1 MKAAAMVF
9 ASDLRDEG
17 VGTVFDRLQVRGGLD
32 GVELAAAYH
41 HARDVYPHNPLNPVH
56 FPDGGAVFFRPD
68 PRCWEGLRLQPVR
81 ARMLDEFDPLAE
93 ALREGER
100 RGMTVRAWTNTLHN
114 FTLGEAHPDCVARNA
129 FGNPLLTDLCPANPA
144 SRAYARAMSADL
156 SRYGVEAIA
165 AEAVCYLPFDH
176 GYHHERCAYPL
187 SETVRFLLALCFC
200 EHCEAAARAAGA
212 DVGRT
217 REFVRRELRPALAGE
232 PGVLDEV
239 PLERAA
245 VAALADGEM
254 AGFLA
259 ARERVVTTLV
269 AEVTEAVQAA
279 GPARLVFVDSYGA
292 TDDPDQV
299 GPLVADRSW
308 RFGVDP
314 AAVARVCHGYSVIGY
329 SRSLDRFRDDVEAY
343 RRILPPE
350 VPLSIVLSAV
360 PPSCLEAA
368 DLPPKIALARGWG
381 ADWIEIYVYGLM
393 RLSSLDWIRVALEEE
408 RGTP

>member
-1 MKAAAMVF
+1 MKTAGMVF

-17 VGTVFDRLQVRGGLD
+17 VDTVLGNLRDRGGLD

-56 FPDGGAVFFRPD
+56 FPDGGAIFFRPD
-68 PRCWEGLRLQPVR
+68 PRRWEGVRLQPVR

-93 ALREGER
+93 VLREGER

-144 SRAYARAMSADL
+144 SRAYARAVSADL

-165 AEAVCYLPFDH
+165 AEAICYLPFDH
-176 GYHHERCAYPL
+176 GFHHERCAYPL

-200 EHCEAAARAAGA
+200 DHCEGAAATAGV
-212 DVGRT
+212 D
-217 REFVRRELRPALAGE
+217 VRRVRDAVRRDLVLAIAGE
-232 PGVLDEV
+232 PSALDDV

-245 VAALADGEM
+245 MGGLVEGEM
-254 AGFLA
+254 AGYLG
-259 ARERVVTTLV
+259 AREQVVTSLV
-269 AEVTEAVQAA
+269 AEVTQAVEAA

-292 TDDPDQV
+292 GDGADQE

-314 AAVARVCHGYSVIGY
+314 AAVARVCHGYSILGY
-329 SRSLDRFRDDVEAY
+329 SRSVDRFRADVEAY
-343 RRILPPE
+343 RRILPAD
-350 VPLSIVLSAV
+350 VPLSIVVTAI
-360 PPSCLEAA
+360 PPNCVGPA
-368 DLPPKIALARGWG
+368 DLPPKVALARGWG
-381 ADWIEIYVYGLM
+381 VEWLEFYVYGLM
-393 RLSSLDWIRVALEEE
+393 RLTGLDWIKTALRRED
-408 RGTP
+408 RR